1 MKDHPSFFRRAREE
15 RKVAEDKR
23 AISPY
28 LSNFQKLGAATMV
41 VTGKTIN
48 SFIVHDHL
56 EDRLNPLHRHAYSP
70 GARAARRLWASI
82 ATASFIAGGIG
93 AARLTAEVD
102 DIFACAGSGETAVK
116 LEEGSNITTLA
127 TEVPHDNTPLSV
139 VIDRI
144 VDSNPRMFGWTPD
157 YERRDPNKV
166 QPGDIKI
173 PKDCSSLIPSDFPF

>member
-48 SFIVHDHL
+48 NFIVHDHP

-70 GARAARRLWASI
+70 RARAARRLWASI

-93 AARLTAEVD
+93 AARLTAELD
-102 DIFACAGSGETAVK
+102 DMFACTGSGHSTVELK
-116 LEEGSNITTLA
+116 EGSNITTLA
-127 TEVPHDNTPLSV
+127 AEVPHDNTSLNE
-139 VIDRI
+139 VIDEI
-144 VDSNPRMFGWTPD
+144 VDENPDMFGWKPD
-157 YERRDPNKV
+157 YEYRDPNKV
-166 QPGDIKI
+166 QPGDIKV
-173 PKDCSSLIPSDFPF
+173 PVNCNSLIPPDFPF